1 MTFFLLF
8 FWGGGGGGGIYISKK
23 KERKEKKGSSG
34 HFQADLA
41 VLPLATGKH
50 YLLLRKTLLN
60 GFQCLRL
67 AVDPVL
73 HSYMPGGG
81 KGGKKRV
88 ESNSTYILHWTN
100 VLHFERDVA
109 EQFANA

>member
-1 MTFFLLF
+1 MVIYDLFSSFFL
-8 FWGGGGGGGIYISKK
+8 GGGGGGKYISKK
-23 KERKEKKGSSG
+23 KERKEKKKGSSG

-67 AVDPVL
+67 CCRP
-73 HSYMPGGG
+73 SP
-81 KGGKKRV
+81 
-88 ESNSTYILHWTN
+88 T
-100 VLHFERDVA
+100 
-109 EQFANA
+109 